1 MKNTLYVLKFKYDV
15 IFGQSYELVPMESS
29 VVPEKFL
36 MARDR
41 LINTTAN
48 KLQTR

>member
-15 IFGQSYELVPMESS
+15 IFGQSYELVPIESS

-41 LINTTAN
+41 LIKATTN

>member
-1 MKNTLYVLKFKYDV
+1 MKNTLYVLKFNYDV
-15 IFGQSYELVPMESS
+15 ILGQSYELVPMKSS

-36 MARDR
+36 MACDR
-41 LINTTAN
+41 LINTTTQ